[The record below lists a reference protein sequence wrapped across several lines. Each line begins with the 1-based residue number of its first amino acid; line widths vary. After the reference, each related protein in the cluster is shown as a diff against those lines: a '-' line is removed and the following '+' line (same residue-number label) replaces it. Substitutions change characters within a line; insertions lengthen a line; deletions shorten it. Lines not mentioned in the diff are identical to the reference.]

1 MNGGGNEIRGMQVF
15 TLVLRLVLRL
25 VFGPGFPSI
34 LGVVGGI
41 IDDAHASGE
50 RRV

>member
-15 TLVLRLVLRL
+15 TFVLRLVLRL
-25 VFGPGFPSI
+25 VFGPGFASI
-34 LGVVGGI
+34 FGVVGEF